1 MLDFYNQQVD
11 LFVTLNSNDKNDITK
26 IIDNNPSKISW
37 TRSLKKDL
45 YNKKKHNKNVDS
57 YRLANYRPFCKQN
70 LYYDKSLIESPG
82 LNIQYFPEKL
92 SHNRIISIP
101 GVGGSKEFTTLM
113 TDSVTDYQVMFN
125 NQCFPLFYYEV
136 KQQVQGSLFDAT
148 SESKY
153 IRRDGVSDFIWERAK
168 KQYGKSVT
176 KEDIFYYVYGILHSP
191 DYRETFANDLKKML
205 PRIPLV
211 DNPKD
216 FWAFSKAGRKLAEL
230 HINYE
235 SVEPYNGA
243 EVVMPQDHLQMD
255 AYEFYKVTKL
265 RFPKKDQK
273 ETIIY
278 NSRIKINNIPEKA
291 YEYVVNGKS
300 AIDWIMDRYQ
310 VSVDKKSGIKNDAN
324 DWSREVENPSYILD
338 LILSIINV
346 SVQTVDIVESLPKLE
361 FD

>member
-136 KQQVQGSLFDAT
+136 KQQVYWIISLVGVFMLAQAFDVFGEELLPVLFAASVAITFPHVYLIRQLLSTAPKQGVADT
-148 SESKY
+148 S
-153 IRRDGVSDFIWERAK
+153 K
-168 KQYGKSVT
+168 K
-176 KEDIFYYVYGILHSP
+176 
-191 DYRETFANDLKKML
+191 
-205 PRIPLV
+205 
-211 DNPKD
+211 
-216 FWAFSKAGRKLAEL
+216 
-230 HINYE
+230 
-235 SVEPYNGA
+235 
-243 EVVMPQDHLQMD
+243 
-255 AYEFYKVTKL
+255 
-265 RFPKKDQK
+265 
-273 ETIIY
+273 
-278 NSRIKINNIPEKA
+278 
-291 YEYVVNGKS
+291 
-300 AIDWIMDRYQ
+300 
-310 VSVDKKSGIKNDAN
+310 
-324 DWSREVENPSYILD
+324 
-338 LILSIINV
+338 
-346 SVQTVDIVESLPKLE
+346 
-361 FD
+361 